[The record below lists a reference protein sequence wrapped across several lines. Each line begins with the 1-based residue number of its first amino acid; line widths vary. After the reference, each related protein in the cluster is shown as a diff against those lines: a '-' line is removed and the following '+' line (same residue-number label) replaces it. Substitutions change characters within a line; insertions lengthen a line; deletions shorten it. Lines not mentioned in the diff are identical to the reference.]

1 VDNLPVLQS
10 PLADP
15 NPEIDLRRYWMM
27 IARSAWIIVVCVAL
41 AVAAAIAAVRRI
53 VPSYMATATVRI
65 DETRR
70 DGGPSAMYYFGGAD
84 YASLLAQ
91 ASEVITSRS
100 LALRVVDDL
109 GLRIGVEVPQRGGQI
124 TSQWIAAARTEPDAP
139 SEHYRFV
146 KVATGHQ
153 VRLVTTTGDTLLGTY
168 PDTGALPIR
177 GGWVRLTSEGNALER
192 VAIGLIER
200 IGAAENLRSQIQVS
214 QPRQDANVLAITYR
228 GIDPSLVRDIPNA
241 VSRAFVQRRMELDRS
256 GATARVDYLTRQ
268 RGELGADIGIAED
281 SIQNYLKS
289 QGIASVPQVE
299 QMLGVELNQLN
310 SLKRDLE
317 EQRTTLR
324 HALTPP
330 PAGARD
336 SAEAAEVMLKQLQA
350 SREFVRS
357 GIATGEVVRV
367 EALLAQRRELVT
379 TLVPTSDRVAAVDSQ
394 IVAGTRRIRDRTVEY
409 VSNLDREFVRVNRS
423 IDSLTA
429 RLQRVPEQA
438 LEVNRLERNRRIVEE
453 LMTLVQTQ
461 LKEAQ
466 IAASVGDS
474 TASVLDDAVT
484 PTQQTGSSQTLI
496 YAVAIF
502 SGLAVGIAVAF
513 LRDWLDT
520 TIRTEKDLAQIVGVT
535 VVGII
540 PNLQQQ
546 SRSAGYRLPSP
557 QEGGNSRPNPTAGR
571 EYQTPAA
578 EAYRTLRTNLN
589 YLTPPRAPHVIVITS
604 ALPGDGKTTTTVNLA
619 VTLAHQGQ
627 RVILIDAET
636 RRGTVHEVF
645 GIPPAP
651 GFFDL
656 MYGQASPGECI
667 RRVQME
673 GGGTIDVLP
682 LGSAPSV
689 NPADL
694 LVPARLQPL
703 FERLRGQYDYVLLDT
718 PPLNLFTDAALI
730 GAQADAL
737 LLVARADKTDRD
749 ELRYSVQQLRN
760 VNVTLAGTI
769 LNDVEFRRSSRYRL
783 GYGYY
788 YDYAR

>member
-1 VDNLPVLQS
+1 L
-10 PLADP
+10 
-15 NPEIDLRRYWMM
+15 
-27 IARSAWIIVVCVAL
+27 IA
-41 AVAAAIAAVRRI
+41 
-53 VPSYMATATVRI
+53 
-65 DETRR
+65 
-70 DGGPSAMYYFGGAD
+70 
-84 YASLLAQ
+84 
-91 ASEVITSRS
+91 
-100 LALRVVDDL
+100 
-109 GLRIGVEVPQRGGQI
+109 
-124 TSQWIAAARTEPDAP
+124 
-139 SEHYRFV
+139 
-146 KVATGHQ
+146 
-153 VRLVTTTGDTLLGTY
+153 
-168 PDTGALPIR
+168 
-177 GGWVRLTSEGNALER
+177 N
-192 VAIGLIER
+192 
-200 IGAAENLRSQIQVS
+200 
-214 QPRQDANVLAITYR
+214 
-228 GIDPSLVRDIPNA
+228 
-241 VSRAFVQRRMELDRS
+241 
-256 GATARVDYLTRQ
+256 
-268 RGELGADIGIAED
+268 
-281 SIQNYLKS
+281 
-289 QGIASVPQVE
+289 
-299 QMLGVELNQLN
+299 
-310 SLKRDLE
+310 
-317 EQRTTLR
+317 
-324 HALTPP
+324 
-330 PAGARD
+330 
-336 SAEAAEVMLKQLQA
+336 
-350 SREFVRS
+350 
-357 GIATGEVVRV
+357 
-367 EALLAQRRELVT
+367 RRELLQ
-379 TLVPTSDRVAAVDSQ
+379 TLVPGSDRILAIDSQ
-394 IVAGTRRIRDRTVEY
+394 IVATHRTIRDRTVEF
-409 VSNLDREFVRVNRS
+409 VTNLDREYNRVSRS
-423 IDSLTA
+423 IDSITT
-429 RLQRVPEQA
+429 RMQRVPEQA
-438 LEVNRLERNRRIVEE
+438 LEINKLERSRRIIEE
-453 LMTLVQTQ
+453 MITLVQTQ
-461 LKEAQ
+461 LKEAE
-466 IAASVGDS
+466 ISAAVSDS
-474 TASVLDDAVT
+474 TASVLDEAVS
-484 PTQQTGSSQTLI
+484 PTQNSGSSQTLI
-496 YAVAIF
+496 YAVAII

-520 TIRTEKDLAQIVGVT
+520 TIRTEKDLAAIVGVT

-546 SRSAGYRLPSP
+546 SRSSGYRLPSP
-557 QEGGNSRPNPTAGR
+557 QEGGDARPNPTAGR

-578 EAYRTLRTNLN
+578 EAYRSLRTNLN

-718 PPLNLFTDAALI
+718 PPLNLFTDA
-730 GAQADAL
+730 
-737 LLVARADKTDRD
+737 RADKTDRD